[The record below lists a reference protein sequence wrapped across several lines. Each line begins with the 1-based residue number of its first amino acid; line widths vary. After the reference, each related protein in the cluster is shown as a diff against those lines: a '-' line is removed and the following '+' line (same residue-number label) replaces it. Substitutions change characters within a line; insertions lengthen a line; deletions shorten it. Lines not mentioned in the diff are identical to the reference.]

1 MFVKCLGVG
10 VSVGVGVGRGR
21 GRGRG
26 RGCWCWAL
34 ALACKPATEAWV
46 AFFIFFV
53 NFDVVTVRKVNS
65 QFLGQ

>member
-10 VSVGVGVGRGR
+10 VGVGVGVGRGR

-26 RGCWCWAL
+26 RVNQRLKRGWR
-34 ALACKPATEAWV
+34 
-46 AFFIFFV
+46 FFIFFV